1 VLEQL
6 LVKKQKTKQNK
17 QKQQKTTKIGINT
30 AMRQARSK
38 F

>member
-6 LVKKQKTKQNK
+6 LVKKQKKNK
-17 QKQQKTTKIGINT
+17 TNKNNKKTTKIGINT
-30 AMRQARSK
+30 AMRQARSN

>member
-6 LVKKQKTKQNK
+6 LVKKQKKQNK

-30 AMRQARSK
+30 AMRQARSN